1 MSALKDNL
9 INIFVSQNP
18 CYGNFSSPE
27 ERRGDSRYEAA
38 EVDGGIEHGEVGGH
52 LGPLLRDLGTK
63 EAITC

>member
-1 MSALKDNL
+1 LYYRVHATK
-9 INIFVSQNP
+9 
-18 CYGNFSSPE
+18 FSTPE
-27 ERRGDSRYEAA
+27 ERRGDGRDEAA